1 MLRLC
6 KRMLETWV
14 LVEVYESVGDSKP
27 PIGREDGGDLRVPVG
42 SQYLLSPDLRSL
54 PEERIWREDL

>member
-1 MLRLC
+1 
-6 KRMLETWV
+6 MLETWV